1 MPDILALT
9 AWDVPSEGFRWVDA
23 YSFGRD
29 VNSVVER
36 FLVANSSQA
45 WRRYW
50 PLEDTPGL
58 FRSFA
63 DLEPTEAP
71 ILDFASRYGALG
83 ITQGIEIPA
92 SKPGPKSAS
101 SDEDETFD
109 CDFGNGERLAI
120 WVDEIQGL
128 KQVLRVWDALQVM
141 DVDNLQCWF
150 RVEDFHGALRAVYDP
165 GEPLRRAVF
174 THERTPQST
183 VTEFQWYLSHSEIRR
198 ITEDPSTVA
207 LSFIRT
213 VIEGRLREQVAA
225 RMVYQ
230 EQGEGGPLGV
240 SLVPK
245 TLLGSLWLQAAHSIE
260 AGKAF
265 GRCRECRGWFEVP
278 PELLMMGRKD
288 VGFCSVACRNVAEER
303 GGNRDP
309 NAAPTQG
316 PATAPGQIVDLS
328 KEPIITSEDLEGV
341 EALKRAS
348 GGSR

>member
-50 PLEDTPGL
+50 PLEDTLGL

-63 DLEPTEAP
+63 DLEPAEPA

-83 ITQGIEIPA
+83 VTQGIEIPT
-92 SKPGPKSAS
+92 SKTPSSA
-101 SDEDETFD
+101 EEETFD
-109 CDFGNGERLAI
+109 CDFGNGERLAT
-120 WVDEIQGL
+120 WVDEIQGI
-128 KQVLRVWDALQVM
+128 KHVLRVWDALTVL
-141 DVDNLQCWF
+141 DVDNLQRWF

-174 THERTPQST
+174 THERAPQST
-183 VTEFQWYLSHSEIRR
+183 ITEFQWYLSHSEIRR

-213 VIEGRLREQVAA
+213 VVESRLREQIAA

-230 EQGEGGPLGV
+230 DQGEGGPLGV

-245 TLLGSLWLQAAHSIE
+245 TLLGSVWLQAARAIE
-260 AGKAF
+260 GGKAF

-288 VGFCSVACRNVAEER
+288 VGFCSVACRTVAEER
-303 GGNRDP
+303 GPRDP
-309 NAAPTQG
+309 NAGPPPPPPNG
-316 PATAPGQIVDLS
+316 PAAAPGHIVDLS
-328 KEPIITSEDLEGV
+328 KEPLVTAEDLEGV
-341 EALKRAS
+341 DSLKRAS

>member
-9 AWDVPSEGFRWVDA
+9 AWDVPAEGFRWVDA

-50 PLEDTPGL
+50 PLEDTGGL
-58 FRSFA
+58 FRAFA
-63 DLEPTEAP
+63 DLEPTETA
-71 ILDFASRYGALG
+71 ILEFATRYGALG
-83 ITQGIEIPA
+83 VTQGIEIPT
-92 SKPGPKSAS
+92 SKPTHSN
-101 SDEDETFD
+101 EEETFD
-109 CDFGNGERLAI
+109 CDFGNGERLATWI
-120 WVDEIQGL
+120 DEIQGMRH
-128 KQVLRVWDALQVM
+128 VLRVWDALQVM
-141 DVDNLQCWF
+141 AVDDLQRWF

-165 GEPLRRAVF
+165 GETLRRAVF
-174 THERTPQST
+174 THEHTPQSSL
-183 VTEFQWYLSHSEIRR
+183 TEFQWYLSHSEIRR

-213 VIEGRLREQVAA
+213 VVEGRLREQVVA

-240 SLVPK
+240 SLVPRS
-245 TLLGSLWLQAAHSIE
+245 LLGSMWLQAARSIE

-278 PELLMMGRKD
+278 PEILMMGRKD
-288 VGFCSVACRNVAEER
+288 VGFCSVNCRTVFEER
-303 GGNRDP
+303 AGRDP
-309 NAAPTQG
+309 NATPPT
-316 PATAPGQIVDLS
+316 PVPPPPPGNVVDLA
-328 KEPIITSEDLEGV
+328 KEPLVTAEDLESV
-341 EALKRAS
+341 ESLKRAS
-348 GGSR
+348 GGAR

>member
-1 MPDILALT
+1 MPDILAVT
-9 AWDVPSEGFRWVDA
+9 AWDVPSEGFRWVNA

-58 FRSFA
+58 FRNFA
-63 DLEPTEAP
+63 DLETTEPA
-71 ILDFASRYGALG
+71 ILDFASRYGGLG

-92 SKPGPKSAS
+92 GKPGDST
-101 SDEDETFD
+101 EEETFD
-109 CDFGNGERLAI
+109 FDFGNGERLTTWI
-120 WVDEIQGL
+120 DEILGL
-128 KQVLRVWDALQVM
+128 KHVLRVWDALQVLA
-141 DVDNLQCWF
+141 VDDLQSWF

-183 VTEFQWYLSHSEIRR
+183 VNEFQWYLSHSEIRR

-213 VIEGRLREQVAA
+213 AVEGRLREQVGA
-225 RMVYQ
+225 RMIYQ
-230 EQGEGGPLGV
+230 DQRDGGPLNVGLV
-240 SLVPK
+240 SK
-245 TLLGSLWLQAAHSIE
+245 TLLGAIWLQAARSIE
-260 AGKAF
+260 ANRAF
-265 GRCRECRGWFEVP
+265 GRCRECRNWFEVP

-288 VGFCSVACRNVAEER
+288 VGFCSVACRTQADER
-303 GGNRDP
+303 GG
-309 NAAPTQG
+309 Q
-316 PATAPGQIVDLS
+316 PATPGAPAPPGNVIDLS
-328 KEPIITSEDLEGV
+328 KEPLLRAEDLED
-341 EALKRAS
+341 EALKRAA